1 MKTFLGTMI
10 IAGACTV
17 GFGGSAFADQQGP
30 GKEQTHLKGHRVVVG
45 TVQEVRA
52 NELKVMTDEIQPR
65 FVPIKPGT
73 EKGLSQ
79 FKPGDK
85 IEITLND
92 QNLIVDYHRAGAD
105 AHHHVVKGRIA
116 ENLVVGHDKALI
128 ETDAGKKEYEIQSP
142 ARSKMAAVPPGV
154 EAEFLID
161 EANKIADVNF
171 LDKGAAQDRA
181 PMPIKGAHR
190 RIEGYL
196 VSKLEQDRIR
206 IRTEDGK
213 ESAYEIRPLIKEKF
227 SKLAKGDAVVLMLDT
242 EDKVIDVAFTP
253 KG

>member
-1 MKTFLGTMI
+1 MKKFLGIMVV
-10 IAGACTV
+10 AGAFAA
-17 GFGGSAFADQQGP
+17 GFGGSAFADQQGSA
-30 GKEQTHLKGHRVVVG
+30 KEQTHLKGNRVVVG

-52 NELKVMTDEIQPR
+52 NELKVTTGEMQPR
-65 FVPIKPGT
+65 FVPIKPGA

-92 QNLIVDYHRAGAD
+92 QNLIVDYHKAGED
-105 AHHHVVKGRIA
+105 THHHVVKGRVV
-116 ENLVVGHDKALI
+116 ENLVVGHEKAVI
-128 ETDAGKKEYEIQSP
+128 ETEDGKKEYEIQSP
-142 ARSKMAAVPPGV
+142 ARSKMAAVSPGV

-171 LDKGAAQDRA
+171 VDKEATQDRA
-181 PMPIKGAHR
+181 PMPMKGAHR

-213 ESAYEIRPLIKEKF
+213 ESAYEIRPMIKGKF

-242 EDKVIDVAFTP
+242 ENKVIDVAFTP